1 MMNDEDPV
9 RALEENAEAIRAERP
24 GDVERVSTR
33 IRAVAMSDGN
43 DELDDQL
50 ADLKDHLAAGAANR
64 VDDDAAEAE
73 IEKVSQRFT
82 DAISNATLETR
93 VAALMTV
100 MDADDIG
107 K

>member
-1 MMNDEDPV
+1 MKDEDPV
-9 RALEENAEAIRAERP
+9 RALEEKTETMRAERP
-24 GDVERVSTR
+24 GDVERVATR
-33 IRAVAMSDGN
+33 IRAEAMSDGN

-50 ADLKDHLAAGAANR
+50 ADLKDHLAAVAANR
-64 VDDDAAEAE
+64 VDDGAAEDE
-73 IEKVSQRFT
+73 IERVSQLFT